1 MAIRR
6 VRYIIFLRD
15 VLYLSL
21 TAFGGPQAHLA
32 MVIDMMVK
40 KRGYIDEQGLIELYA
55 LCQILPG
62 PTSTQTITSLGFRIG
77 GPGLAYLTLLVW
89 MFPAFCIMTGAALA
103 VDFMQEMNISLDFLR
118 FIQPMAVGIVAYS
131 AYRISSSVIS
141 SRVGYFLMILS
152 AFISYFLKN
161 PFIFPVLLLAGGAVT
176 ASRYKKQPIE
186 EKSGFKVNWT
196 SIFIWLGVMFGAFV
210 LWQLTEWAPIR
221 IFDNFY
227 RNGSLIF
234 GGGQVLVPLLFTEFV
249 EFKKY
254 LTSEEFISGYA
265 FVQAIPG
272 PVFSFSSYVGA
283 LSLRDLGI
291 GGQILGAF
299 LATAGIFLPGTFF
312 IFFAIRF
319 WENLKKYRVV
329 KASLE
334 GINAVSSGMVM
345 AATFLLFGS
354 IEPTPINYF
363 LMLGTAC
370 IIFFTKIP
378 TPLIIIAGLL
388 VGIILQ

>member
-15 VLYLSL
+15 VLYLSV

-103 VDFMQEMNISLDFLR
+103 VDFMQEMSISLDFLR

-176 ASRYKKQPIE
+176 SSRYKKHPIE
-186 EKSGFKVNWT
+186 EKGDFKINWT
-196 SIFIWLGVMFGAFV
+196 NIVIWISVMLGALI

-254 LTSEEFISGYA
+254 LSSEEFISGYA

-283 LSLRDLGI
+283 LSLRELGI

-319 WENLKKYRVV
+319 WENLKRYRVV

-354 IEPTPINYF
+354 IEASFINYF
-363 LMLGTAC
+363 LMIGTAC
-370 IIFFTKIP
+370 VIFFTRIP
-378 TPLIIIAGLL
+378 TPLIIVGGLL
-388 VGIILQ
+388 VGLLLQ